1 MKTKS
6 SSSSMKVSLGIFLV
20 VVALLMGFVLTLLVK
35 STTKVTPVV
44 VAVNPIKTGQVIK
57 PEDVMTIEMGS
68 YNVPQQVITNANQV
82 VGRYALRDIP
92 AEEILFSSSITNDY
106 IKRLSEKAK
115 YGAMAMPINMLE
127 TVAGDIKE
135 NDFVTILVSMK
146 KNKDQEEFGEES
158 SQLPEVNTA
167 LIYTKEL
174 AAVRVLGLYSNDG
187 QKYEKG
193 VSKGSPSMIVFDA
206 LPVQRVL
213 LNQARDNG
221 KIRITILP
229 EYVQEGFRKAWGLNK
244 TENDEEDDTDE
255 KIQRELESNEELEK
269 EHMKMSEKDS
279 IGSLVDDEDED
290 VIEGTSD
297 DIMDNN
303 IDNNSDVN
311 DDKSDV
317 NDDNS
322 NVNNDKSSDDIDTKE
337 EDDDS
342 FFDDFSDEPEDK
354 K

>member
-44 VAVNPIKTGQVIK
+44 VAVSSIKTGQVIK

-68 YNVPQQVITNANQV
+68 YNVPQQVITNTNQV

-174 AAVRVLGLYSNDG
+174 AAVRVLGLYGNDG

-193 VSKGSPSMIVFDA
+193 VSKGSPTMIVFDA

-229 EYVQEGFRKAWGLNK
+229 EYVQEGFRKAWGLSK
-244 TENDEEDDTDE
+244 AEDDEEDNTDE
-255 KIQRELESNEELEK
+255 RIQRELESNEELEK

-297 DIMDNN
+297 DIMDNE
-303 IDNNSDVN
+303 IG
-311 DDKSDV
+311 
-317 NDDNS
+317 DNS
-322 NVNNDKSSDDIDTKE
+322 NVNDDE
-337 EDDDS
+337 SFDDFDAEGKDEDS

-354 K
+354 E